1 MDIIKGTHITSQN
14 SITYDPN
21 MHALME
27 VMDGSGDTK
36 SIWDPKNEA
45 EVAAAEAQY
54 NVLTK
59 KGYKAFRVTG
69 KDGEQG
75 ERMKTFDPKAGRMIM
90 IPQMAGG

>member
-1 MDIIKGTHITSQN
+1 MENIKGNHITSQN
-14 SITYDPN
+14 PIDYAPGTHG
-21 MHALME
+21 MME
-27 VMDGSGDTK
+27 VMDGTGDTK
-36 SIWDPKNEA
+36 SIWDPENEA

-59 KGYKAFRVTG
+59 KGYRAFTVTG

-75 ERMKTFDPKAGRMIM
+75 EQMDKFDPKAGRMIM

>member
-1 MDIIKGTHITSQN
+1 MDIIKGTHITSQDQ
-14 SITYDPN
+14 ITYDPN
-21 MHALME
+21 AHALME

-36 SIWDPKNEA
+36 SIWDPENEA

-69 KDGEQG
+69 KDGDQG
-75 ERMKTFDPKAGRMIM
+75 ERMHKFDPKAGRMIM
-90 IPQMAGG
+90 IPQMSGG